1 MSMLALRSRPWTVFD
16 PKNKDHRKQYNTF
29 MKHKTWGKCP
39 YRFII
44 IDGHGDHITLN
55 SIQRNMIEY
64 YLSKEF
70 KNTV

>member
-1 MSMLALRSRPWTVFD
+1 MSILALRSRPWTVFD

-44 IDGHGDHITLN
+44 IDDHSVLITG
-55 SIQRNMIEY
+55 IQRSMIEY